1 MKCAD
6 FLSYEFFLVE
16 TYSFN
21 IRGPKMPQSITV
33 EKLLKRMEYELQLK
47 LIAGENGLSR
57 EIRVAEIN
65 LPGLALCG
73 YYKFFAYERIQILG
87 NNETAYLNELEPSQR
102 AEIIKKL
109 LSYQIPCVVVAR
121 NLKPPEE
128 LIAESNR
135 VGISVLSTN
144 LPTPVFI
151 RRLLL
156 FLEDE
161 FGPYEIIHG
170 NLVEVFGIGVL
181 ILGESG
187 IGKSEC
193 ALELIKRRH
202 RIVADDA
209 ILLKRISGH
218 RILGMS
224 AHVLKHYMEVR
235 GLGIIDVLTLFG
247 VTAIRSR
254 MRVELV
260 VTLEH
265 WDQAKVYDRSGL
277 DDDFYEILEEKL
289 PHVTIPVR
297 PGRNTSIIVEVAA
310 MNLRARKMGYYA
322 AEEFNAALI
331 KEMQGTEPT
340 ELEIDEWEDELGI

>member
-1 MKCAD
+1 
-6 FLSYEFFLVE
+6 
-16 TYSFN
+16 
-21 IRGPKMPQSITV
+21 MPQNITV
-33 EKLLKRMEYELQLK
+33 EKLLRRMEYELQIK
-47 LIAGENGLSR
+47 LIAGEKGLTR
-57 EIRVAEIN
+57 KIRVAEIN

-87 NNETAYLNELEPSQR
+87 NKEIAYLNELEQFQR
-102 AEIIKKL
+102 DKIIKKL
-109 LSYQIPCVVVAR
+109 LSYQLPCIVVAR
-121 NLKPPEE
+121 NLKPPDE

-135 VGISVLSTN
+135 VGISLLSTN

-170 NLVEVFGIGVL
+170 NFVEVFGIGVL

-193 ALELIKRRH
+193 ALELIKRGH
-202 RIVADDA
+202 RLVADDS
-209 ILLKRISGH
+209 ILLKHISGH
-218 RILGMS
+218 RIYGMS
-224 AHVLKHYMEVR
+224 SHVLKHYMEVR

-247 VTAIRSR
+247 ITAIRSR
-254 MRVELV
+254 KRVELV

-265 WDQAKVYDRSGL
+265 WDQSKAYDRSGL
-277 DDDFYEILEEKL
+277 DEDFYELLGEKL
-289 PHVTIPVR
+289 PHVVIPVR
-297 PGRNTSIIVEVAA
+297 PGRNISIIVEVAA
-310 MNLRARKMGYYA
+310 MNLRAKKMGYHA

-331 KEMQGTEPT
+331 KEMQRTEPA

>member
-1 MKCAD
+1 M
-6 FLSYEFFLVE
+6 
-16 TYSFN
+16 
-21 IRGPKMPQSITV
+21 
-33 EKLLKRMEYELQLK
+33 
-47 LIAGENGLSR
+47 
-57 EIRVAEIN
+57 
-65 LPGLALCG
+65 
-73 YYKFFAYERIQILG
+73 
-87 NNETAYLNELEPSQR
+87 
-102 AEIIKKL
+102 IKKL
-109 LSYQIPCVVVAR
+109 VSYQIPCVVVAR

-135 VGISVLSTN
+135 VGISLLSTN
-144 LPTPVFI
+144 LPTAVFI

-193 ALELIKRRH
+193 ALELIKRGH

-218 RILGMS
+218 RVFGMS

-331 KEMQGTEPT
+331 KEMQRTTGPT
-340 ELEIDEWEDELGI
+340 ELEIDEWDDELGI